1 MEGVNDM
8 RRALNPAAF
17 RRVVGIVVVTGV
29 LLSGAVSP
37 AGARVG
43 DVFWEPFEFGG
54 MGTSRLAGPTRYE
67 TAVEI
72 SKENCPTGADVIV
85 IATGMNFPD
94 ALSGAALAS
103 AFNGPLLLVK
113 THEIPVAVQ
122 AEIVRLDPDRAIIL
136 GSGDVVSAAV
146 ESWLDA
152 RMDVTRYG
160 SEDRYETAA
169 LVARAIDAEY
179 GGIPGE
185 TAIVTVGT
193 NFPDALAGSP
203 LSAIKGWP
211 VLLVRRDSVPAAT
224 ADAIEDLNIR
234 RTIVLGD
241 EGAVSAA
248 VAAQLPD
255 VTRLGGDTRYDTMAA
270 ISDHMKTL
278 GLPDDYVSVVTGRD
292 FPDALAGAPLTARYG
307 GVMLLTTPDV
317 ISDQADEQLGYYA
330 GDINIL
336 FEAYGGADVVSDSV
350 LNTVWSW
357 GP

>member
-1 MEGVNDM
+1 M
-8 RRALNPAAF
+8 RRVSGAVVLRYGVSLVTVVAA
-17 RRVVGIVVVTGV
+17 
-29 LLSGAVSP
+29 LLSGGVTQAF
-37 AGARVG
+37 ARVG
-43 DVFWEPFEFGG
+43 DPFWQPFEHGG

-72 SKENCPTGADVIV
+72 SKECCPLGADVVV
-85 IATGMNFPD
+85 IATGLNFPD

-113 THEIPVAVQ
+113 TYEVPVAVQ
-122 AEIVRLDPDRAIIL
+122 AEITRLDPDLAIIL
-136 GSGDVVSAAV
+136 GSDDVVSAAV

-152 RMDVTRYG
+152 RMVVTRYG
-160 SEDRYETAA
+160 GENRYGTAA
-169 LVARAIDAEY
+169 LVARAVEEEY

-203 LSAIKGWP
+203 LSAIEGWP
-211 VLLVRRDSVPAAT
+211 VLLVRPGSVPPET
-224 ADAIEDLNIR
+224 ADAIADLNIR

-270 ISDHMKTL
+270 ISEYMRTL
-278 GLPDDYVSVVTGRD
+278 GLPDDYASVVTGRN
-292 FPDALAGAPLTARYG
+292 FPDALAGGPLTARYG

-317 ISDQADEQLGYYA
+317 ICDQADDQLGYYA

>member
-1 MEGVNDM
+1 MQT
-8 RRALNPAAF
+8 AWSPITLS
-17 RRVVGIVVVTGV
+17 RVVGVLLVTAA
-29 LLSGAVSP
+29 LLSGGVSP
-37 AGARVG
+37 VAARVG
-43 DVFWEPFEFGG
+43 DPFWEPFEHGG

-72 SKENCPTGADVIV
+72 SKECCPTGADVIV
-85 IATGMNFPD
+85 IATGLNFPD
-94 ALSGAALAS
+94 ALSGAAIAS
-103 AFNGPLLLVK
+103 AFNGPLLLTK
-113 THEIPVAVQ
+113 TNEIPAAVQ
-122 AEIVRLDPDRAIIL
+122 VEIERLDPDRAIIL
-136 GSGDVVSAAV
+136 GSEDVVSAAV
-146 ESWLDA
+146 EGWLDA
-152 RMDVTRYG
+152 RMGDVTRYG
-160 SEDRYETAA
+160 GENRYETAA
-169 LVARAIDAEY
+169 LVAAALDEEY

-203 LSAIKGWP
+203 LSAVKGWP
-211 VLLVRRDSVPAAT
+211 VLLVRQDSIPSAT
-224 ADAIEDLNIR
+224 ADAIADLNIR

-255 VTRLGGDTRYDTMAA
+255 VTRLGGANRYDTMAA
-270 ISDHMKTL
+270 ISEYMRTL
-278 GLPDDYVSVVTGRD
+278 GLPDDYVSVVTGRN

-317 ISDQADEQLGYYA
+317 ICDQADEQVGYYA
-330 GDINIL
+330 GDLNIL
-336 FEAYGGADVVSDSV
+336 LEAYGGADVVSDSV